1 MPSMPGSSQLLQE
14 DDDVDS
20 LRDELILQEQQL
32 SDARLRELYEE
43 EEIDRFLR
51 LFSTVSQ
58 SDGP

>member
-1 MPSMPGSSQLLQE
+1 MPGSSQLLQE